1 MQYLLSALLDDDDTL
16 SAIIAVAII
25 VVVFASCMLA
35 ITIKRNKE
43 NKAVEDQLKER
54 KRIEEEV
61 ASEHQA
67 KVNDDA
73 AKEEGSVTANEKP
86 AQKPLAQTVQP
97 APKPVAA
104 AQPAAQTVQPA
115 PKPVAAAQP
124 AAQTAQSAHKPM
136 GFVASTV
143 APKQPADGTD
153 AN

>member
-73 AKEEGSVTANEKP
+73 AKKEGSVTANEKP
-86 AQKPLAQTVQP
+86 AQKPVAQTVQP
-97 APKPVAA
+97 APKPAA
-104 AQPAAQTVQPA
+104 AQPTAQTV
-115 PKPVAAAQP
+115 
-124 AAQTAQSAHKPM
+124 QSAHKPT
-136 GFVASTV
+136 GFVASAV